1 LSCSHTICRGA
12 NENSSPLASADVFVK
27 NNQQFLPRDVMVVM
41 RALKVIVTL
50 IAVVGFA
57 GAVVLTA
64 HLLAGP
70 VM

>member
-1 LSCSHTICRGA
+1 
-12 NENSSPLASADVFVK
+12 
-27 NNQQFLPRDVMVVM
+27 M

-50 IAVVGFA
+50 IAAVGFA